1 MQCNCLKKVR
11 AGEGVIVKLQA
22 YDMHD
27 NLITNFAETGKEF
40 KVSVSGSA
48 QAQPSIL
55 KAASFMG
62 AAQALL

>member
-1 MQCNCLKKVR
+1 
-11 AGEGVIVKLQA
+11 
-22 YDMHD
+22 MHD

-62 AAQALL
+62 AAPALL

>member
-1 MQCNCLKKVR
+1 
-11 AGEGVIVKLQA
+11 
-22 YDMHD
+22 MHD

-62 AAQALL
+62 GQRRHYYNGE